1 MPPREVTLT
10 FRGRDMMSPV
20 LRTIGQG
27 FNSLNDT
34 ATATL
39 NGLKKLDE
47 GFNNLS
53 QAMNTTFM
61 GVSAQAVID
70 FGIEMT
76 NLGRTVIRTSNT
88 FEQLAGAID
97 DPTRILQQLRD
108 ASFGAADD
116 LTLMTGASRLMMM
129 GLATTGDQLAR
140 ITTLAIALKRPTQD
154 AAGAFDDFG
163 ALLANN
169 SIPRLDNF
177 GISSAAVRLRIK
189 ELMSSVEGMDRSTAF
204 MTATLE
210 EGEKTL
216 ARLGNTVEGNVT
228 SIDRWETAWT
238 NAINNVAN
246 NIAQGVIGIGTGL
259 ELLAGMH
266 PAQLAGQAQEMEILG
281 ETAALAF
288 ERGMITQ
295 APGITENFLAN
306 VLRVFNENK
315 GTIFERAASDIALGL
330 ASAPGSTVDP
340 TIIAEYANRFN
351 FITKEQEALR
361 DIVLIRR
368 VMTREAEEE
377 AAAQKAIT
385 EEQARQ
391 LAISDEQAAAAERRQ
406 DATGL
411 FQTQLALQSQFAE
424 LSAAFPL
431 DFSGAL
437 QLPEFMTRE
446 QADRF
451 DRVAQNAFI
460 LRNHM
465 EAVEAVGDETIFAE
479 GVLDNVTNLVDKTS
493 ELATEADKAAT
504 AFENIKLT
512 EVFGQGRGE
521 GAAGLV
527 GDMTAGILEA
537 AKAAGATADG
547 LERVQ
552 RALTLASGAETI
564 GSLGVAGPVSE
575 RLAAISLQ
583 DEDLGAMA
591 ALNVGE
597 ALRLAVELDIDPNTE
612 EFIKFLTEQAT
623 GVSGGG
629 GPTMTVEVKAGDTL
643 TSLAGATGFS
653 IDELM
658 QAAGITDPRALQPGA
673 FDIGAGGGDFQA
685 VMGFDIAGATAAF
698 GESGTIPT
706 GLGDVLDTS
715 TEVAI
720 AWMDM
725 QTAGE
730 AFAAATQIADMSS
743 AAILGSLSETFPLV
757 KEINENMQPLAG
769 SIENAVGHALNLA
782 NEFLPVRDH
791 VLKVFNTLGLM
802 NGKTT
807 KHDIILNVKLTGGG
821 QGGLAL
827 TPAKGIEETTAPGTP

>member
-39 NGLKKLDE
+39 NGLKALDA

-53 QAMNTTFM
+53 QAMNQTFM

-97 DPTRILQQLRD
+97 DPTKIMEQLRA

-177 GISSAAVRLRIK
+177 GISSGAVRLRIK
-189 ELMSSVEGMDRSTAF
+189 ELMSGMDGLDRSTAF
-204 MTATLE
+204 MQATLE

-216 ARLGNTVEGNVT
+216 ARLGNTVEENVT
-228 SIDRWETAWT
+228 SLDRLETAFTNVT
-238 NAINNVAN
+238 NAFAEDL
-246 NIAQGVIGIGTGL
+246 ATGVIGTLDIALFALGL
-259 ELLAGMH
+259 TPEQQQHAIDEAGHLAAMVGKAFSEGVI
-266 PAQLAGQAQEMEILG
+266 PESFGRENFVTEFLRIAGEAGAGQAG
-281 ETAALAF
+281 FDVTAALPNILEQMPVHLRLSNEATL
-288 ERGMITQ
+288 EWRGTLIGVLDSYEQINLSAQQQIADTKQHIRWQEEEAMQQ
-295 APGITENFLAN
+295 AEF
-306 VLRVFNENK
+306 LRVEEE
-315 GTIFERAASDIALGL
+315 IAQAER
-330 ASAPGSTVDP
+330 
-340 TIIAEYANRFN
+340 NR
-351 FITKEQEALR
+351 QEALNKAN
-361 DIVLIRR
+361 
-368 VMTREAEEE
+368 REAMAGGLLDRMIELG
-377 AAAQKAIT
+377 QFNFGDVSVPPFMT
-385 EEQARQ
+385 EESAAVTKR
-391 LAISDEQAAAAERRQ
+391 LASELKAMADQMAALDEIDDDLFSDEQLETAKRMADNTGKMAANAEK
-406 DATGL
+406 
-411 FQTQLALQSQFAE
+411 
-424 LSAAFPL
+424 
-431 DFSGAL
+431 
-437 QLPEFMTRE
+437 
-446 QADRF
+446 
-451 DRVAQNAFI
+451 
-460 LRNHM
+460 
-465 EAVEAVGDETIFAE
+465 AVEA
-479 GVLDNVTNLVDKTS
+479 LN
-493 ELATEADKAAT
+493 
-504 AFENIKLT
+504 NIKLD

-527 GDMTAGILEA
+527 GDMTADILA
-537 AKAAGATADG
+537 AGKAAGATADE
-547 LERVQ
+547 LERMK
-552 RALTLASGAETI
+552 RALDLASGAETV
-564 GSLGVAGPVSE
+564 GSLGVAGPVAE
-575 RLAAISLQ
+575 RIAAISLQ
-583 DEDLGAMA
+583 DADLGAMA
-591 ALNVGE
+591 ALNVAE
-597 ALRLAVELDIDPNTE
+597 AIRLAVELDIDPNTE
-612 EFIKFLTEQAT
+612 GFINFLMTQAT

-629 GPTMTVEVKAGDTL
+629 GGPGMTIKVEAGDTL
-643 TSLAGATGFS
+643 SGIAAETGLTV
-653 IDELM
+653 DELM
-658 QAAGITDPRALQPGA
+658 TQLGLTDARNLQTGT
-673 FDIGAGGGDFQA
+673 FEIGGGGGGFQE
-685 VMGFDIAGATAAF
+685 VMGFDITEATAAF

-706 GLGDVLDTS
+706 GLNDVLDTS

-720 AWMDM
+720 AWIDM

-730 AFAAATQIADMSS
+730 AFAAATQLADMSS

-782 NEFLPVRDH
+782 NEFLPSRDH
-791 VLKVFNTLGLM
+791 VLKIFNTLGLM

-807 KHDIILNVKLTGGG
+807 KHDILLNVKLTGSG